1 MKLVKVTDEAALVRC
16 ASGDGLI
23 REEVWKDA
31 EGKVIRFNLAFI
43 NFHLFAGD
51 NGRVLGYDSAHG
63 QPHRHFAGVPSRR
76 SSRILYDVIFD
87 RFLAGSWVIED
98 TESIMKTKIYTD
110 GFEGWAKRARE
121 RARAI
126 TEGRAFPPSRG
137 ITFESPAEM
146 VRLLTPA
153 RLDLFEKVKKQTVSI
168 TELAR
173 SLGRDVSAVR
183 RDVSALEKFG
193 IVSSRQVVNPGH
205 GRARMVSAP
214 ASISISAE
222 L

>member
-1 MKLVKVTDEAALVRC
+1 
-16 ASGDGLI
+16 
-23 REEVWKDA
+23 
-31 EGKVIRFNLAFI
+31 
-43 NFHLFAGD
+43 
-51 NGRVLGYDSAHG
+51 
-63 QPHRHFAGVPSRR
+63 
-76 SSRILYDVIFD
+76 
-87 RFLAGSWVIED
+87 
-98 TESIMKTKIYTD
+98 MKTKIYTD
-110 GFEGWAKRARE
+110 GFEGLAKRARE